1 MIVVPDD
8 LFIFGGSWLKVN
20 HDDWTPHALFM
31 TRGQGSHREK
41 LASFELALRDAS
53 IECYNLVPVSSILPP
68 RCELLERSA
77 GLEQLQ
83 PGQVVP
89 VVLARCQ
96 SAVPGEQ
103 PGAAVG
109 VAVPRDREHYG
120 YLSEHHV
127 LGMGAQMLED
137 YVEDLAA
144 EMLATTYG
152 LEFDPEASWDEK
164 RELWSIDNRI
174 VRTRSVVE
182 TATVGPE
189 RGWTTVVA
197 AAVLVL

>member
-1 MIVVPDD
+1 MNSVGWI
-8 LFIFGGSWLKVN
+8 
-20 HDDWTPHALFM
+20 PHALFL
-31 TRGQGSHREK
+31 TCGQGSHHEK

-68 RCELLERSA
+68 RCELLECEA
-77 GLEQLQ
+77 GLEKLQ

-96 SAVPGEQ
+96 SATPGEQ

-120 YLSEHHV
+120 YLSEHHA
-127 LGMGAQMLED
+127 LGMGDQALED

-152 LEFDPEASWDEK
+152 LEFDPDASWDEK

-174 VRTRSVVE
+174 VRTRSVVQ
-182 TATVGPE
+182 TTTVGAE
-189 RGWTTVVA
+189 RRWTTVVA
-197 AAVLVL
+197 AAVLIL